1 MKNEILEKT
10 VKRKEPNPMK
20 FTSPKILAHHQEYDY
35 SQCLFFLWVF
45 GVFIGLAYI
54 FPESALA
61 DPFAA
66 VAQKISTTTKGLLKI
81 GAVGCGLVGALL
93 IIQGIF
99 GRLNLRWGV
108 SFVIGAILLAS
119 FDYVIDFVTPP

>member
-1 MKNEILEKT
+1 MFE
-10 VKRKEPNPMK
+10 RKEPNPMK
-20 FTSPKILAHHQEYDY
+20 FFPLKISMLLQY
-35 SQCLFFLWVF
+35 L
-45 GVFIGLAYI
+45 GFIALLTCISWI

-119 FDYVIDFVTPP
+119 FDYVIDFVTQP